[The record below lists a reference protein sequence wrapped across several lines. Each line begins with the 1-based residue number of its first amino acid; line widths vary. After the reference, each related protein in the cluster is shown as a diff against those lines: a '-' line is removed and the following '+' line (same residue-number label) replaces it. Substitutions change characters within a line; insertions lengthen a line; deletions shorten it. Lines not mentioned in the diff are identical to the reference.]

1 MEEGNDREAIRLER
15 VDSPGCELEENEV
28 SADSNEAASNN
39 QKENGEVGVTASIN
53 LNVGEG
59 IQDDERAVCITP
71 LQCDPIPLPL
81 QNVEIEN
88 NVVPPK
94 VGMVFVGWL
103 EVEAYY
109 RSYGKQVGFGI
120 TRVKAAYK
128 GGKSK
133 EKRST
138 TWRCECSGKPDMRRV
153 RNGKKIS
160 KGLEV
165 GGVLPRITDS
175 LVGVRAP
182 RRSKKCDCPAMI
194 YASVNSQGEW
204 VIRTVVLEHKNH
216 IPNPSL
222 SNCISQ
228 NRQPGMTACK
238 RRKSFNDQDLGSER
252 DGVEEMPF
260 TQRDVQ
266 NVITKER
273 RLKLRDGDANTIM
286 AFIEKMQKVN
296 QNFFHSHRYDEHGV
310 LQDVFW
316 VDARCKAAF
325 EEFGDVVCF
334 DTTYL
339 TNEYELPLVNFVGVN
354 HHGQTILLGCALLSH
369 EDTVTFQWVFRTWLL
384 CMGGKAPPVMLTDQT
399 SVIGEALAAVMP
411 TTRHRWCLWH
421 IIQKLGNKLGRFDRY
436 TQFKEELKNVIYDC
450 LTAEE
455 FQSQWSR
462 VIEEYHL
469 QSSEWL
475 TQMYGEREMWV
486 PAYMKHLFCA
496 GMRTTQRVENIHS
509 FFDEYVG
516 RHTRLSEFT
525 GKYCVA
531 MEQRASMERDADANT
546 ARYVRGLATGFKV
559 EKIFQKMYTDAKFAE
574 VQRECA
580 RVLYCTGRGETWV
593 TETEV
598 DHLMEDRVWV
608 VCKSSKTEIPS
619 TKRRLYRVRFNTET
633 SEVSCDC
640 RLFES
645 CGIMCRHII
654 KVYDMNL
661 IEDVPEKYILRRWR
675 KDIPRKYA
683 RVKVAYHDPSKTVE
697 VIRFDKMMSAF
708 ELVCGNA
715 MQMEEA
721 MQVVIN
727 MVRAMDINV
736 NECLGKISM
745 SSVGQC
751 QTMNVLQTPPSTGT
765 VKFAGDAEIRSA
777 ETGSGTDAARDP
789 LFTKWNRTV
798 QSTSITEKSAQNSEQ
813 LVSEASVLEHDDD
826 VDDDEGRKRKFEVM
840 KKKKLDVVYSP
851 QVIQVQP
858 SAMHG
863 ECQGQQQELMSP
875 GGMRLMEE
883 AGPASYFTRNIDQ
896 EELGKEDDNI
906 EHNMEPRSMG
916 VAEIGGEGGPAA
928 YLTRNIAAKNDM
940 LQWNRIS
947 WE

>member
-238 RRKSFNDQDLGSER
+238 RRK
-252 DGVEEMPF
+252 
-260 TQRDVQ
+260 
-266 NVITKER
+266 
-273 RLKLRDGDANTIM
+273 
-286 AFIEKMQKVN
+286 
-296 QNFFHSHRYDEHGV
+296 
-310 LQDVFW
+310 
-316 VDARCKAAF
+316 
-325 EEFGDVVCF
+325 
-334 DTTYL
+334 
-339 TNEYELPLVNFVGVN
+339 
-354 HHGQTILLGCALLSH
+354 
-369 EDTVTFQWVFRTWLL
+369 
-384 CMGGKAPPVMLTDQT
+384 
-399 SVIGEALAAVMP
+399 
-411 TTRHRWCLWH
+411 
-421 IIQKLGNKLGRFDRY
+421 FDRY

-633 SEVSCDC
+633 SE
-640 RLFES
+640 
-645 CGIMCRHII
+645 
-654 KVYDMNL
+654 
-661 IEDVPEKYILRRWR
+661 
-675 KDIPRKYA
+675 
-683 RVKVAYHDPSKTVE
+683 
-697 VIRFDKMMSAF
+697 
-708 ELVCGNA
+708 
-715 MQMEEA
+715 MEEA

-751 QTMNVLQTPPSTGT
+751 QTMNVLQTPPLTGT

-906 EHNMEPRSMG
+906 EHNMEPRSTG